1 MQTLI
6 EIRRASILQLY
17 EDRDHWLGRSI
28 EYHVYDDYYHTMSA
42 ELAVIKA
49 RKCVGLNIPA
59 SEPLNDWHSA
69 WPFRST
75 LGRLQAKE
83 ITFMQARVL
92 RLEGHFEE
100 SYNIC
105 MYIVKEDANVDP
117 ILIGVLCELRRF
129 DDAFERLD
137 NQSTTTSIKLA
148 LANAHLLRYIHTIL
162 EEQPIWQSLQTSKH
176 LFQELSANQPT
187 STYYNKITHSSLLIG
202 LAMIE
207 HLQV

>member
-1 MQTLI
+1 
-6 EIRRASILQLY
+6 
-17 EDRDHWLGRSI
+17 
-28 EYHVYDDYYHTMSA
+28 
-42 ELAVIKA
+42 
-49 RKCVGLNIPA
+49 
-59 SEPLNDWHSA
+59 
-69 WPFRST
+69 
-75 LGRLQAKE
+75 
-83 ITFMQARVL
+83 MQARVL

-100 SYNIC
+100 FYNIC
-105 MYIVKEDANVDP
+105 MYVVKEDANVDP

-162 EEQPIWQSLQTSKH
+162 EEQPILQSLQTSQH

-202 LAMIE
+202 LAMID
-207 HLQV
+207 HLQG